1 MMEYE
6 YLDQVGIDNL
16 VQAIYRQAVLD
27 YVAALISRE
36 YFLIRDVEK
45 FLDAGHYLIDRKQG
59 AYIAERCREWVNDAR
74 ESIEAVL
81 NGAENKVRVPKASIE
96 WTIYKLMIGADY
108 SGKMKWRT
116 ERGVGRII
124 MKRRNADGSWS

>member
-6 YLDQVGIDNL
+6 YLDQEGIDNL

-27 YVAALISRE
+27 YVAALIARE
-36 YFLIRDVEK
+36 YFLTRDVET

-59 AYIAERCREWVNDAR
+59 AYIAERCQKWVNDAR

-116 ERGVGRII
+116 EMGVGRII
-124 MKRRNADGSWS
+124 MKRRNADGSWG